1 MLTLQRVKA
10 RESEMKTRGVVKGN
24 TIKLNKAPDLPDGQ
38 HVEVYIHAV
47 PEYSGPGQYAVE
59 VSLAQGQRRFHSDG
73 ERRYEAVFPTV
84 MYVEMP
90 VMGEELMRA
99 VQSELGDMECDADA
113 PKYDVKVTHYDG
125 PPTAPTSYTGTKRF
139 EDAVRVP
146 PNIYSKDL
154 MRIFMK
160 ALGVD
165 ESETKVSAF
174 RPFPKRGAKVTNELV
189 NEIRE
194 ELGI

>member
-1 MLTLQRVKA
+1 
-10 RESEMKTRGVVKGN
+10 MKMRGVIKGK
-24 TIKLNKAPDLPDGQ
+24 TIKLNKAPDLADGQ
-38 HVEVYIHAV
+38 HVEVYVHAV
-47 PEYSGPGQYAVE
+47 PEYSGPGQYVVS
-59 VSLAQGQRRFHSDG
+59 VSLAQGQQHFYSDR

-84 MYVEMP
+84 MQVEMP
-90 VMGEELMRA
+90 IVGENLIRA
-99 VQSELGDMECDADA
+99 VQAELGDMEGDVDA

-125 PPTAPTSYTGTKRF
+125 PPTAPSSYTGTKRF

-146 PNIYSKDL
+146 PYIYSKDL

-160 ALGVD
+160 VIGVE